1 MNLFVV
7 TLTAEGGLRIEA
19 AWCLIV
25 IMFVAIG
32 GIIFVRRQ
40 QLFGKASYLEVNE
53 AEIGIGSGKVKLKAN
68 LDDLQIGFKFWTEL
82 TTRKIGLPL
91 DEEHDVI
98 VEVYNSWYEFFGIA
112 REMIK
117 SIPVSKIRASQ
128 TTKELVLISVHILN
142 KELRPHLTRWQARYR
157 RWWDSVVDDAAHK
170 DVPPQQLQQM
180 YPHYEELIAEMKAVN
195 AKLVIYANH
204 LKKMIEI

>member
-1 MNLFVV
+1 MSKKRVEYSDTFK
-7 TLTAEGGLRIEA
+7 AE
-19 AWCLIV
+19 
-25 IMFVAIG
+25 AI
-32 GIIFVRRQ
+32 
-40 QLFGKASYLEVNE
+40 A
-53 AEIGIGSGKVKLKAN
+53 
-68 LDDLQIGFKFWTEL
+68 
-82 TTRKIGLPL
+82 KIKENNGN
-91 DEEHDVI
+91 I
-98 VEVYNSWYEFFGIA
+98 
-112 REMIK
+112 
-117 SIPVSKIRASQ
+117 SQ

-180 YPHYEELIAEMKAVN
+180 YPHHEELIAEMKAVN